1 MKRPKFS
8 LMPREQ
14 FSTLSL
20 HEKNAYLQ
28 DLAKRFAAIHN
39 REAMELD
46 RDTLSRLRRY
56 YSRRVWADLK
66 LDDKDD
72 SPVGRALRSLGEAIR
87 NDNLKQDV
95 EAVLMQETTPK
106 RILRAAPV
114 EDAPLAFFVPIVYDA
129 PIKDDVNL
137 MDVAPFSLSK
147 RANKGIIRYELK
159 DSLITVEGGAES
171 GLATVFDYDIFLNM
185 VSHLA
190 DEVQRYR
197 KAEAKG
203 LRPDLPP
210 KTYRPSASH
219 ILKFCRRSDGGKSY
233 EDLEAA
239 LDRLANTTIKVV
251 NLSGGK
257 RRQVDSRPLISGYSV
272 VSRTGANR
280 IETIEIT
287 IPDWVY
293 LSVVRNE
300 KTLPLLT
307 LHEDYFLISSGLGR
321 FIYRLARKAAGK
333 TEAHYSVK
341 ELHKRSGSTQEF
353 RKFSYD
359 LKEFIIRTQAFPMP
373 DYDLAL
379 VDGREGLLL
388 HMKRRDDRMPQD
400 EYAGLPLLAHGDP
413 GPEDSAPK
421 GRQKTAARGR

>member
-1 MKRPKFS
+1 MKRGQLT
-8 LMPREQ
+8 LMPRDN
-14 FSTLSL
+14 FGALSL

-28 DLAKRFAAIHN
+28 DIAKRFAASHD
-39 REAMELD
+39 RFDGELD
-46 RDTLSRLRRY
+46 KESLSRLRRY

-66 LDDKDD
+66 LDQIPDG
-72 SPVGRALRSLGEAIR
+72 PLQRALRDLGEAIR
-87 NDNLKQDV
+87 SNSLRDDV
-95 EAVLMQETTPK
+95 TAVLMQETMPK
-106 RILRAAPV
+106 RTLRAAPAS
-114 EDAPLAFFVPIVYDA
+114 DAQLAFFVPMVYDA

-147 RANKGIIRYELK
+147 KASKNIIKYELK
-159 DSLITVEGGAES
+159 DSLITIEGGAET

-197 KAEAKG
+197 RDDAKG
-203 LRPDLPP
+203 LRPSLPP
-210 KTYRPSASH
+210 KTYRPNASH

-239 LDRLANTTIKVV
+239 LDRLANTTIKVI
-251 NLSGGK
+251 NLSSGK
-257 RRQVDSRPLISGYSV
+257 RRQVDSRPLIGGYNV

-293 LSVVRNE
+293 LSIVKNE
-300 KTLPLLT
+300 KALPLLT
-307 LHEDYFLISSGLGR
+307 LHQDYFLISSGLGR
-321 FIYRLARKAAGK
+321 FVYRLARKAAGK
-333 TEAHYSVK
+333 TEAHYGVR
-341 ELHKRSGSTQEF
+341 ELYKRSGSSQEF

-359 LKEFIIRTQAFPMP
+359 LREFITRTQAFPMP

-379 VDGREGLLL
+379 VEGKDGFVL
-388 HMKRRDDRMPQD
+388 HMKKRDDTR
-400 EYAGLPLLAHGDP
+400 PLD
-413 GPEDSAPK
+413 DSEIFIVS
-421 GRQKTAARGR
+421 